1 MRITRKRI
9 GAVIPLASTADVA
22 FLLLIFFI
30 VLAKGT
36 NEAALDVRP
45 AVTTEQLDATD
56 PSMVTVSIDRESKVY
71 VNGTP
76 VAASSVKDAVNEH
89 LGELPAERVVLV
101 ASEGTVT
108 YQRWSDVIAAVEAG
122 GGIPAPQMEG
132 DTKAAAG
139 GERPAAPAEPAA
151 PQGGNP

>member
-1 MRITRKRI
+1 VRITRKRV

-76 VAASSVKDAVNEH
+76 VAASAVKDAVNDH
-89 LGELPAERVVLV
+89 LGELPAERRKVLMKIDKGV
-101 ASEGTVT
+101 PERVFGKVMLDVSESGADIWRALDPHE
-108 YQRWSDVIAAVEAG
+108 Q
-122 GGIPAPQMEG
+122 
-132 DTKAAAG
+132 K
-139 GERPAAPAEPAA
+139 
-151 PQGGNP
+151 